1 MRQADPGRQAGGATG
16 DDNLHLLEALPETTT
31 CIWCSKV
38 VRPRTEAD
46 VDVDDGHDGDDL
58 VRSGQSMVYRD
69 RR

>member
-1 MRQADPGRQAGGATG
+1 MNMRRTCESCGKPIPAGRLA
-16 DDNLHLLEALPETTT
+16 ALPETTT